1 MSEQEFRSIYKQYH
15 KKLCYFLNYYTHDE
29 QAIEEAVQDVF
40 VYLWKESDNLNITYL
55 KTYLYSSARN
65 RMLNYLRN
73 EHTRTIILERWAQME
88 LEERQAQD
96 CIDRAEFFLLLQ
108 DTIEALPPKCRE
120 IFLMSRDERKTY
132 KEIAEEKGISVKTV
146 EAQMDQKIPHTL
158 LAKHFVNQTSVEESK
173 EVRRWRAQSPENEK
187 LYQEYLHEWEIAHA
201 DFSRFVLP
209 DSDKMWGNILSRINE
224 PVKTILYTKKKLYK
238 AIAVAASIALLVGLS
253 FSVWL
258 SAYYRSDGNYL
269 AAEAV
274 FIVPSGQKSQL
285 ILPDGTKVWMNSDSK
300 LTYPVDFSKKR
311 RLVKLEGEAYFDVV
325 HDENKKFI
333 VNTSTVN
340 VLVHGTS
347 FSVTDYPADS
357 FISVA
362 LDKGSVSVETSRERD
377 LLTRLV
383 PGQKVQIAKSD
394 ISWNVSAFDAEAY
407 NIWML
412 NKLQFKGESLYDVFR
427 KIERW
432 YGVKI
437 RLENENPS
445 YSYWFTLKTESLTEM
460 LNLINQIT
468 PIDYK
473 INGEE
478 VTIRYK

>member
-1 MSEQEFRSIYKQYH
+1 
-15 KKLCYFLNYYTHDE
+15 
-29 QAIEEAVQDVF
+29 
-40 VYLWKESDNLNITYL
+40 
-55 KTYLYSSARN
+55 
-65 RMLNYLRN
+65 
-73 EHTRTIILERWAQME
+73 
-88 LEERQAQD
+88 
-96 CIDRAEFFLLLQ
+96 
-108 DTIEALPPKCRE
+108 
-120 IFLMSRDERKTY
+120 
-132 KEIAEEKGISVKTV
+132 
-146 EAQMDQKIPHTL
+146 MDQKIPHTL
-158 LAKHFVNQTSVEESK
+158 LAKHFVNQTSVEESE

-258 SAYYRSDGNYL
+258 SAFYHSDGNNL

-300 LTYPVDFSKKR
+300 LTYPAAFSKKR

-325 HDENKKFI
+325 HDENNKFI
-333 VNTSTVN
+333 VNTGTVN

-362 LDKGSVSVETSRERD
+362 LDKGSVSVETSREHD

-383 PGQKVQIAKSD
+383 PGQKLQIAKSN

>member
-1 MSEQEFRSIYKQYH
+1 
-15 KKLCYFLNYYTHDE
+15 
-29 QAIEEAVQDVF
+29 
-40 VYLWKESDNLNITYL
+40 
-55 KTYLYSSARN
+55 
-65 RMLNYLRN
+65 
-73 EHTRTIILERWAQME
+73 
-88 LEERQAQD
+88 
-96 CIDRAEFFLLLQ
+96 
-108 DTIEALPPKCRE
+108 
-120 IFLMSRDERKTY
+120 
-132 KEIAEEKGISVKTV
+132 
-146 EAQMDQKIPHTL
+146 MDQKIPHTL
-158 LAKHFVNQTSVEESK
+158 LAKHFVNQTSVEESE

-325 HDENKKFI
+325 HDENNKFI
-333 VNTSTVN
+333 VNTGTVN

-347 FSVTDYPADS
+347 FSVTDYPTDS

-362 LDKGSVSVETSRERD
+362 LEKGSVSVETSREHD

-383 PGQKVQIAKSD
+383 PGQKLLIAKSD

-412 NKLQFKGESLYDVFR
+412 NKLQFKGESLYNVFR

>member
-1 MSEQEFRSIYKQYH
+1 M
-15 KKLCYFLNYYTHDE
+15 
-29 QAIEEAVQDVF
+29 
-40 VYLWKESDNLNITYL
+40 
-55 KTYLYSSARN
+55 
-65 RMLNYLRN
+65 
-73 EHTRTIILERWAQME
+73 
-88 LEERQAQD
+88 
-96 CIDRAEFFLLLQ
+96 
-108 DTIEALPPKCRE
+108 
-120 IFLMSRDERKTY
+120 
-132 KEIAEEKGISVKTV
+132 TV
-146 EAQMDQKIPHTL
+146 
-158 LAKHFVNQTSVEESK
+158 
-173 EVRRWRAQSPENEK
+173 
-187 LYQEYLHEWEIAHA
+187 
-201 DFSRFVLP
+201 
-209 DSDKMWGNILSRINE
+209 
-224 PVKTILYTKKKLYK
+224 
-238 AIAVAASIALLVGLS
+238 
-253 FSVWL
+253 
-258 SAYYRSDGNYL
+258 
-269 AAEAV
+269 
-274 FIVPSGQKSQL
+274 
-285 ILPDGTKVWMNSDSK
+285 
-300 LTYPVDFSKKR
+300 PVDFSKKR

-325 HDENKKFI
+325 HDENNKFI
-333 VNTSTVN
+333 VNTGTVN

-347 FSVTDYPADS
+347 FSVTDYPTDS

-362 LDKGSVSVETSRERD
+362 LEKGSVSVETSREHD

-383 PGQKVQIAKSD
+383 PGQKLLIAKSD